1 MHVGNR
7 HVRIMS
13 AKRDNIIPGTLNVLI
28 LKALSWGPLHG
39 YAISKWIRRTT
50 EDELRVEEGVLYPAL
65 HRLER
70 DRLLESEWRIN
81 DTGRRAKFYFLTERG
96 RSGLDTE
103 IARWKRSSGAVSRI
117 VDARR
122 A

>member
-1 MHVGNR
+1 
-7 HVRIMS
+7 MS
-13 AKRDNIIPGTLNVLI
+13 GKRDNIIPGTLNVLV

-39 YAISKWIRRTT
+39 YAISKWIHQAT

-70 DRLLESEWRIN
+70 DGLLQSEWGIN
-81 DTGRRAKFYFLTERG
+81 DTGRRAKFYALTERG
-96 RSGLDTE
+96 KDELAAETE
-103 IARWKRSSGAVSRI
+103 RWRRASAAVSRV
-117 VDARR
+117 VDARE

>member
-1 MHVGNR
+1 
-7 HVRIMS
+7 MS
-13 AKRDNIIPGTLNVLI
+13 PKRENIIPGTLNVLI

-39 YAISKWIRRTT
+39 YAISKWILRTT
-50 EDELRVEEGVLYPAL
+50 DDDLRVDEGVLYPAL

-70 DRLLESEWRIN
+70 DQLLASEWGIN
-81 DTGRRAKFYFLTERG
+81 DTGRRAKFYTLTSRG
-96 RSGLDTE
+96 SQQLE
-103 IARWKRSSGAVSRI
+103 AEVKRWRKSSAAVSRV

>member
-1 MHVGNR
+1 
-7 HVRIMS
+7 MS
-13 AKRDNIIPGTLNVLI
+13 GRRENIIPGTLNVLI

-39 YAISKWIRRTT
+39 YAISKWVLRTT

-70 DRLLESEWRIN
+70 DRLLASEWGIN
-81 DTGRRAKFYFLTERG
+81 DTGRRAKFYSLTARG
-96 RSGLDTE
+96 KRQLGAE
-103 IARWKRSSGAVSRI
+103 VKRWRRSSAAVSRV